1 MMRSNLIGSL
11 ILIGLTSTAA
21 LAQNSLGELLDA
33 GAKKLSKEAVQSALS
48 GAHVSGKSTSGAA
61 TEYFYKADGY
71 FSGNLQNSEGWKSGA
86 VGTWSVDNSGKLCS
100 EWTLTVNSK
109 KLKGCG
115 FIYAKADEYYYTE
128 SDSDRTAPIYK
139 RVIKK

>member
-128 SDSDRTAPIYK
+128 SDSDRTAPIY
-139 RVIKK
+139 

>member
-1 MMRSNLIGSL
+1 MRSNLIGSL
-11 ILIGLTSTAA
+11 ILIALTSTAA
-21 LAQNSLGELLDA
+21 LAQNSLGELLDG
-33 GAKKLSKEAVQSALS
+33 GAKKLSKEAVQSALR